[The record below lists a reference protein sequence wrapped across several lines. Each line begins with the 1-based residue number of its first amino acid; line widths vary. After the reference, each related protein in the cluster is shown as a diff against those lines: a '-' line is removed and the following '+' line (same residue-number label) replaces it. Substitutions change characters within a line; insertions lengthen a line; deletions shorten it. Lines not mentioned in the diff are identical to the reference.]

1 MSHEPP
7 DSRRRQSLT
16 RSPCS
21 QRPTP
26 HARAARSPKAQWRRT
41 PLPVHV
47 LLGCY
52 TGMPLLR
59 SGSSAQLAIPA
70 RHVPWLGT
78 SPDKALPDHTCVFGC
93 CWQECC
99 PHCQL
104 EKVRRPQPRSDGVCP
119 CCLQSAGSATRHL
132 CLCVK
137 CRILPGLPAL
147 SIHFQKHL

>member
-1 MSHEPP
+1 MPVL
-7 DSRRRQSLT
+7 QG
-16 RSPCS
+16 
-21 QRPTP
+21 RPG
-26 HARAARSPKAQWRRT
+26 HGGAAP
-41 PLPVHV
+41 PLPVHM

-59 SGSSAQLAIPA
+59 SGSSAQLAIPV

-78 SPDKALPDHTCVFGC
+78 SPGKALPDHTCVFGC
-93 CWQECC
+93 CRQERC

-104 EKVRRPQPRSDGVCP
+104 EKVLWPQPRSDGVCP

-137 CRILPGLPAL
+137 CRILPGAACPFYTL
-147 SIHFQKHL
+147 SEAPLVIKPFEFIKRMTFSLMY